1 MAEYVRSVVIMLVLQ
16 LQVMSS
22 LLAMSVPSLFVG
34 LVMSMSGK
42 MGTSP
47 VLSARLDIGGTKV
60 SLPEF
65 TVNLAFYF

>member
-1 MAEYVRSVVIMLVLQ
+1 
-16 LQVMSS
+16 MSS